1 MLRNYL
7 LPTILAK
14 IQNNLLVML
23 WRNKHLLALLVG
35 VQTGTA
41 FTEGNVTAAIKTA
54 QAYAL
59 GDTGGKLVETYAT
72 DMLIHEHVCEG

>member
-7 LPTILAK
+7 LPTTLAK

-35 VQTGTA
+35 VQTDTA
-41 FTEGNVTAAIKTA
+41 FTEGNVTAAIETA

-59 GDTGGKLVETYAT
+59 GDTGGQLVETYAT
-72 DMLIHEHVCEG
+72 DMLIHEHV

>member
-7 LPTILAK
+7 LPTTLAK

-35 VQTGTA
+35 VQTDTA
-41 FTEGNVTAAIKTA
+41 FTEGNVTTAIETA

-59 GDTGGKLVETYAT
+59 GDTGGQLVETYAT
-72 DMLIHEHVCEG
+72 DMLIHEHV